1 MENNLQIGEMNES
14 QKINGAVQ
22 KGQKQISVDN
32 SECNPS
38 VFTVEKCFDQRITGR
53 DRYCVY
59 I

>member
-1 MENNLQIGEMNES
+1 MENIPQIGELNER
-14 QKINGAVQ
+14 QKINGSVQ
-22 KGQKQISVDN
+22 IGQTQISVDN

-38 VFTVEKCFDQRITGR
+38 DFTVQKCFDQRITGR